1 MIELRKYKVGLI
13 QLNAQADFESNLEK
27 ITSMVDEA
35 AQNGAKLISLPENMN
50 QITAVREDFVIE
62 EIPGKT
68 INKMSEL
75 AKKHK
80 AWIHCGSIKEYNS
93 NGKPFN
99 TTVMLNP
106 QGEIIAEY
114 RKLHL
119 FDVDLKDGGS
129 FKESDK
135 NSPGSDIVN
144 VQTDIGNLGLTIC
157 YDIRFPELYRL
168 LTLNGAEVI
177 FVPANFTYQT
187 GKAHWSTL
195 LRARAIENGVYIL
208 ATGQCGQKPN
218 VVAYGHSMIIDPWG
232 TVLAEAQEEETV
244 IYADIDL
251 DYIPKVREQVPSLS
265 NRRAD
270 VYDLTIKND

>member
-1 MIELRKYKVGLI
+1 MRKYKVGLI
-13 QLNAQADFESNLEK
+13 QLNTQENFEHNLET
-27 ITSMVDEA
+27 ISRMIDEA
-35 AQNGAKLISLPENMN
+35 AQNGAKLVVLPENMN

-68 INKMSEL
+68 ISYMMEL
-75 AKKHK
+75 AKKHNI
-80 AWIHCGSIKEYNS
+80 WIHCGSFKEYNS

-106 QGEIIAEY
+106 DGEIVAKY

-135 NSPGSDIVN
+135 NSQGSDIVN
-144 VQTDIGNLGLTIC
+144 VQTDIGNLGFTIC

-177 FVPANFTYQT
+177 FVPANFTYPT

-195 LRARAIENGVYIL
+195 LRARAIENGVYVL
-208 ATGQCGQKPN
+208 APGQCGQKPN
-218 VVAYGHSMIIDPWG
+218 VLAYGHSMIIDPWG
-232 TVLAEAQEEETV
+232 NVLAEAQEEETV
-244 IYADIDL
+244 VYADIDL

-265 NRRAD
+265 NRRTD
-270 VYDLTIKND
+270 VYSIEVKND

>member
-1 MIELRKYKVGLI
+1 MRKYKVGII
-13 QLNAQADFESNLEK
+13 QLNTQSDLYENLNK
-27 ITSMVDEA
+27 IGKMVEEA
-35 AQNGAKLISLPENMN
+35 AENGVKLVSLPENMN
-50 QITAVREDFVIE
+50 QITKNKEDFVIE

-68 INKMSEL
+68 IAYMADL
-75 AKKHK
+75 AKKYK
-80 AWIHCGSIKEYNS
+80 LWIHCGSIKEYNS

-99 TTVMLNP
+99 TTIMLNP
-106 QGEIIAEY
+106 DGEIVGKYA
-114 RKLHL
+114 KLHL
-119 FDVDLKDGGS
+119 FDVDLDDGGS

-135 NSPGSDIVN
+135 NSPGNDVVN
-144 VQTDIGNLGLTIC
+144 VETEIGNLGFTIC
-157 YDIRFPELYRL
+157 YDIRFPELFRL

-218 VVAYGHSMIIDPWG
+218 VLAFGHSMIIDPWG

-244 IYADIDL
+244 IYAEIDL
-251 DYIPKVREQVPSLS
+251 DYIPKVRNEVPSLS
-265 NRRAD
+265 NRRSD
-270 VYDLTIKND
+270 VYSLETKNN